1 MATGSADDF
10 SSELEEIRNDLPAAV
25 DEAAIER
32 MRVVAHA
39 LDEGVRV
46 PGTDFKIGLDPIVGI
61 LPGAG
66 DTAAAVVSLYLVAES
81 ARMGVSRS
89 TLARML
95 ANIGVDAVIG
105 SVPVLGVLFDA
116 FWKAN
121 KWNLK
126 LALEDLAE
134 KDGQSDGGPEV
145 VTID

>member
-1 MATGSADDF
+1 MATGSTDDF
-10 SSELEEIRNDLPAAV
+10 SSELEELRDDLPAAV

-81 ARMGVSRS
+81 ARIGVSRS

-95 ANIGVDAVIG
+95 ANVGIDAVIG
-105 SVPVLGVLFDA
+105 SVPLLGVIFDA

-126 LALEDLAE
+126 LALTDLAE
-134 KDGQSDGGPEV
+134 ASDDSTDEPESV
-145 VTID
+145 LID